1 MKAKFKIE
9 RPDDV
14 PMTLTLTMTG
24 GQWKKLRDQLP
35 REYPSWKLSSVIT
48 EMVNQASA
56 VFEDTKEV
64 DL

>member
-24 GQWKKLRDQLP
+24 GQWKKLREQLATT
-35 REYPSWKLSSVIT
+35 YPSWKLASTIDA
-48 EMVNQASA
+48 MVSRAST
-56 VFEDTKEV
+56 VFEDVKEL

>member
-24 GQWKKLRDQLP
+24 GQWKRLREQLTNI
-35 REYPSWKLSSVIT
+35 YPSWKLSNTIDA
-48 EMVNQASA
+48 MVRQASA
-56 VFEDTKEV
+56 VFEDTKEM
-64 DL
+64 DI